1 MIPPVLKAQRQAL
14 ADACARLAAKGLV
27 EGTAGNVSVRE
38 GDHVA
43 VTPTGADLAE
53 LTAEQ
58 VAVVDMDGNLVDGPL
73 EPTSELF
80 LHLGIYEGGGAGAVV
95 HTHGPMATT
104 LACVVDELPLI
115 HYSMLA
121 FGGPVRVAP
130 YATFGTPELARGVA
144 EALEGRSAA
153 LMRNHGSVSFGPD
166 LASALNIAEL
176 LEWNCGVY
184 WRARAIGQPI
194 LLDEAQMSDVA
205 TAVTERG
212 YGTTHEAG

>member
-1 MIPPVLKAQRQAL
+1 MLEAQRQAL
-14 ADACARLAAKGLV
+14 ADACVRLATRGLV

-38 GDHVA
+38 GDHLA
-43 VTPTGADLAE
+43 VSPTGADLGQ

-58 VAVVDMDGNLVDGPL
+58 VPVVDMEGRLVEGKL

-80 LHLGIYEGGGAGAVV
+80 LHLGVYEGGGAGAVV

-104 LACVVDELPLI
+104 LACVVDELPVV

-121 FGGPVRVAP
+121 FGGAVRVAP

-144 EALEGRSAA
+144 EALEGRCAA

-166 LASALNIAEL
+166 LDSALNIAEL

-184 WRARAIGQPI
+184 WRARAIGQPVT
-194 LLDEAQMSDVA
+194 LDEAQLSDVA
-205 TAVTERG
+205 TAVQERG
-212 YGTTHEAG
+212 YGTTRPAGGEE

>member
-1 MIPPVLKAQRQAL
+1 VLEPQRSAL
-14 ADACARLAAKGLV
+14 ARSCARLAARGLV

-58 VAVVDMDGNLVDGPL
+58 VPVVDMEGRLVEGEL

-80 LHLGIYEGGGAGAVV
+80 LHLGVYESGGVGAVV

-104 LACVVDELPLI
+104 LACVVDEVPMV

-121 FGGPVRVAP
+121 FGGPIRVAP

-144 EALEGRSAA
+144 EALEGRCAA
-153 LMRNHGSVSFGPD
+153 LMRNHGAVSFGPD
-166 LASALNIAEL
+166 LPSALNIAEL

-184 WRARAIGQPI
+184 WRARAIGEPI
-194 LLDEAQMSDVA
+194 TLDEAQMADVA
-205 TAVTERG
+205 TAVQERA
-212 YGTTHEAG
+212 YGTTRAAGEDEG

>member
-1 MIPPVLKAQRQAL
+1 MLENHRQAL
-14 ADACARLAAKGLV
+14 AEGCARLAGGGLV

-43 VTPTGADLAE
+43 VTPTGADLAT
-53 LTAEQ
+53 LTADQ
-58 VAVVDMDGNLVDGPL
+58 VAVVDMEGALVAGKL

-80 LHLGIYEGGGAGAVV
+80 LHLGIYETGGAGAVV
-95 HTHGPMATT
+95 HTHGPMATA
-104 LACVVDELPLI
+104 LACVVDELPLV

-144 EALEGRSAA
+144 EALDGRCAA

-166 LASALNIAEL
+166 LESALTIAEL

-184 WRARAIGQPI
+184 WRARAIGEPI
-194 LLDEAQMSDVA
+194 TLDEAQLSDVA
-205 TAVTERG
+205 TAVQERG
-212 YGTTHEAG
+212 YGTTKRAGEEE